1 MESAPDINDNSNNN
15 ADKVEFANINII
27 TSSNDGYSS
36 RNDLSYLSDY
46 NVFQHTSPKNK
57 ANNNNINYVTSNY
70 CNNSFDSDV
79 SGNSFHSCK
88 TPQPCFGF
96 EQFTSQRVYETPQN
110 QQDNI
115 NYIIN
120 NLNPNINNQQCCPKN
135 NQNVTNCHYSSFSPL
150 RPQIKTRYSSNNLI
164 GNNMKRNI
172 PFLTHTN
179 SNNINQVKNF
189 QPSTFSTF
197 VRANSNKPHHST
209 NSLFNV
215 IDDHQGMINSP
226 MMSPNTSGNNLM
238 FLDSPYN
245 NSNNNNNSG
254 FILNHQSNKNER
266 NFFTPQAPKKGGNN
280 NILQFRGSGAL
291 NNRNNNTNH
300 KDNHSNKKV
309 KKSKEPKNDNNN
321 KNNNRDK
328 NDLHNTSS
336 NSANTPSKKKNLD
349 IPRNKIHLE
358 SILRQKDKRTTIM
371 IRHIPNKY
379 TLKLFS
385 EEINKV
391 FLNKYDLLYLPVDVD
406 NHCNLGF
413 GFINFIDPIHIIA
426 FYDKYF
432 GKKWEKFNSDK
443 ICELAYAKVQGK
455 DDLLKHIQQS
465 GNTSHTDMPVYLTYN
480 SSEENKK
487 NVSIELP
494 MKFLQ
499 AFLNFYPY
507 SLYRVVSYDKFIVD
521 SFYNF

>member
-1 MESAPDINDNSNNN
+1 
-15 ADKVEFANINII
+15 
-27 TSSNDGYSS
+27 
-36 RNDLSYLSDY
+36 
-46 NVFQHTSPKNK
+46 
-57 ANNNNINYVTSNY
+57 
-70 CNNSFDSDV
+70 
-79 SGNSFHSCK
+79 
-88 TPQPCFGF
+88 
-96 EQFTSQRVYETPQN
+96 
-110 QQDNI
+110 
-115 NYIIN
+115 
-120 NLNPNINNQQCCPKN
+120 
-135 NQNVTNCHYSSFSPL
+135 
-150 RPQIKTRYSSNNLI
+150 
-164 GNNMKRNI
+164 
-172 PFLTHTN
+172 
-179 SNNINQVKNF
+179 
-189 QPSTFSTF
+189 
-197 VRANSNKPHHST
+197 
-209 NSLFNV
+209 
-215 IDDHQGMINSP
+215 MINSP

-254 FILNHQSNKNER
+254 FILTHQSNKNER

-321 KNNNRDK
+321 NNNNRDK